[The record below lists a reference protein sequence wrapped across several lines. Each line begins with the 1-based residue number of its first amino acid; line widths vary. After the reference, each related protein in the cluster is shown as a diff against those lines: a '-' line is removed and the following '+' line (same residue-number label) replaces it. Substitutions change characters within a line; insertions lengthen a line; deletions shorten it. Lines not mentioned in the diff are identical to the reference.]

1 MQKRG
6 FFKRTDILII
16 AAFLVAGL
24 LGLLLFSMMGKES
37 GQTYA
42 VVTVD
47 GEEALRINLS
57 EERPPYTLSLY
68 DRGVPVKFEVKDHKV
83 RFIEVQCPDKICE
96 NTGFIGTDLQ
106 TAVCMP
112 NKTVLTVHT
121 EESV

>member
-16 AAFLVAGL
+16 AAFLIAGL
-24 LGLLLFSMMGKES
+24 AGILIFSLTGRGS

-47 GEEALRINLS
+47 GEEALRVNLS
-57 EERPPYTLSLY
+57 EERQPYTLSLY
-68 DRGVPVKFEVKDHKV
+68 DEGVPVKFEVKDHKI

-96 NTGFIGTDLQ
+96 NTGFIGSDMQ

-121 EESV
+121 EE